1 MHGCRQLI
9 VVRCWV
15 KSTAGATPIVS
26 CHHSVGHS
34 GETAGNKPEEEVGMT
49 SNHHAPYD
57 PGPHDATMAGT
68 TSRKPVTAANLKA
81 SLSSVVGCSP
91 T

>member
-1 MHGCRQLI
+1 MTGGAWLSSAR

-15 KSTAGATPIVS
+15 KSATSATPIVS

-34 GETAGNKPEEEVGMT
+34 SETAGNKPEEGGMT

-57 PGPHDATMAGT
+57 LGYTRATMAGT
-68 TSRKPVTAANLKA
+68 TSRKPVTA
-81 SLSSVVGCSP
+81 S
-91 T
+91 